1 MNRKLR
7 AFLRKRGATAD
18 EIARAEREDRLLLL
32 ALDYQLTP
40 GRPRYTFVE
49 ACRRAN
55 FDYEIA
61 QRLWRALGFPAP
73 PPDERLFRHEDV
85 DALITLRHQLE
96 ATMTSV
102 GQNYEQLVQYVRV
115 VAGSL
120 AKIAE
125 VQSDLVVSAVRERRR
140 DGVPDDEIAAQTTE
154 ALDWSRLSRLFD
166 YALRLQLRAS
176 ARRKL
181 TASDPEA
188 IGAEELAVGFVD
200 LVGYTALS
208 QELEPEELG
217 ELVTRFEELA
227 YDTVA
232 EHAGRVVK
240 TIGDE
245 VMFVDVEIAN
255 AARIALRLTE
265 RSAVDPVLPDARAG
279 IAAGSALSQEGDYYG
294 PVVNLASRLVEI
306 ARPGTV
312 LVSSEVREGLADHP
326 EFVWHRLR
334 SRRIRDIGRVEVWA
348 LERARQEVTDA
359 PGPASD

>member
-7 AFLRKRGATAD
+7 SFLRKRGAPAE
-18 EIARAEREDRLLLL
+18 EIDRAEREGRLLLL
-32 ALDYQLTP
+32 AFDYQLMP
-40 GRPRYTFVE
+40 GTPRYTFAE
-49 ACRRAN
+49 ACERAR
-55 FDYEIA
+55 FDLGIA
-61 QRLWRALGFPAP
+61 QRLWRALGFPDP
-73 PPDERLFRHEDV
+73 RPEERLFRDEDIE
-85 DALITLRHQLE
+85 ALVTLRQQL
-96 ATMTSV
+96 ATTITSI
-102 GQNYEQLVQYVRV
+102 GQNDEQLVQYVRV

-125 VQSDLVVSAVRERRR
+125 VQSDLLVNVVRERRQS
-140 DGVPDDEIAAQTTE
+140 GFHDDEIAAEITDAME
-154 ALDWSRLSRLFD
+154 WSRISRLLD
-166 YALRLQLRAS
+166 YAFRLQLRAS

-188 IGAEELAVGFVD
+188 AGAEDLAVGFVD

-208 QELEPEELG
+208 QELDAEELAA
-217 ELVTRFEELA
+217 LVTRFEDLA

-232 EHAGRVVK
+232 ELDGRVVK

-245 VMFVDVEIAN
+245 VMFVAVDAAN

-265 RSAVDPVLPDARAG
+265 RSAVDELLPEARAG
-279 IAAGSALSQEGDYYG
+279 LAAGSVLAQEGDYYG
-294 PVVNLASRLVEI
+294 PVVNMASRLVEL

-312 LVSSEVREGLADHP
+312 LASTEVRDGLADHP

-348 LERARQEVTDA
+348 LERARLEVTEA
-359 PGPASD
+359 